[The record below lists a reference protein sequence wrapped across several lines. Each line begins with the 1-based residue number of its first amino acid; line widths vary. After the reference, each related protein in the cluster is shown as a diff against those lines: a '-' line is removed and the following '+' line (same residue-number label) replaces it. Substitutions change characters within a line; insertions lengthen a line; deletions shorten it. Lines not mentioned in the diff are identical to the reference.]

1 MRIRHQ
7 PCTVELTSIFLF
19 LGLSVW
25 HLRKP
30 YNVISV
36 ASKLLKEQFLTFLP
50 LLIGQH
56 SLQSPRRSGFESCS
70 LLNNNFKIS
79 NIAPI
84 KNCWDTQLRKYCWN
98 YKVGICWRL
107 NRIECN
113 HDDDDDGNNDSD
125 DGVGNDDDDDDVRS
139 ILSKTRQT
147 FISDTAFNSNKLC
160 FVETFYAKF

>member
-1 MRIRHQ
+1 M
-7 PCTVELTSIFLF
+7 
-19 LGLSVW
+19 
-25 HLRKP
+25 
-30 YNVISV
+30 
-36 ASKLLKEQFLTFLP
+36 
-50 LLIGQH
+50 
-56 SLQSPRRSGFESCS
+56 
-70 LLNNNFKIS
+70 
-79 NIAPI
+79 
-84 KNCWDTQLRKYCWN
+84 
-98 YKVGICWRL
+98 